1 MKTEIFEKY
10 QNALENA
17 IKIIYPKIIKGK
29 KTPKVLITFA
39 KNLLVE
45 KPNCLFFKVIEI
57 KEYYEKPVEALD
69 KCFPSNY
76 YLEEDK
82 AFKGKI
88 YKFLSDN
95 IKRFEDDLFI
105 CEEIKKIIGELD
117 NNSTIKKYINLIKII
132 SNKMDKQDDI
142 VCELLAS
149 CPYKY
154 KELVYV
160 IDQKLHLSILP
171 EEASDFYALKNY
183 KDNEIKFKEYITNR
197 YNPLLELKTE
207 LLKKLDDQSKE
218 MEKQA
223 TEIST
228 LSGIVRSQSA
238 KIDNLEKTTS
248 ELKNSLFQIQMRDV
262 VSAFLDQMTWTFPVE
277 KNNILPSMETT
288 LINIVGHKNKA
299 VEMILNIVANA
310 LNYKDQGNDLGHT
323 VKNIGFNSLMLPDF
337 IKNKYDDYQTE
348 PNCSIAN
355 CDCIALLLSVKEIN
369 DCSPEVT
376 KKNYKLFKDIID
388 LGTKDWEK
396 RRKKMK
402 SYLIDYE
409 QKF

>member
-1 MKTEIFEKY
+1 M
-10 QNALENA
+10 L
-17 IKIIYPKIIKGK
+17 
-29 KTPKVLITFA
+29 
-39 KNLLVE
+39 
-45 KPNCLFFKVIEI
+45 
-57 KEYYEKPVEALD
+57 
-69 KCFPSNY
+69 
-76 YLEEDK
+76 
-82 AFKGKI
+82 
-88 YKFLSDN
+88 
-95 IKRFEDDLFI
+95 
-105 CEEIKKIIGELD
+105 
-117 NNSTIKKYINLIKII
+117 
-132 SNKMDKQDDI
+132 
-142 VCELLAS
+142 
-149 CPYKY
+149 
-154 KELVYV
+154 
-160 IDQKLHLSILP
+160 
-171 EEASDFYALKNY
+171 
-183 KDNEIKFKEYITNR
+183 
-197 YNPLLELKTE
+197 
-207 LLKKLDDQSKE
+207 
-218 MEKQA
+218 
-223 TEIST
+223 
-228 LSGIVRSQSA
+228 SQSA

-277 KNNILPSMETT
+277 KNNILSSMETT
-288 LINIVGHKNKA
+288 LINIVGYKNKA
-299 VEMILNIVANA
+299 IEMILNIVANA
-310 LNYKDQGNDLGHT
+310 LNYKDKGNDLGHT